1 MARRLDSFPE
11 DEDAPRGRYPWNKWL
26 NGEVWELQ
34 KGSKE
39 EVSAGNAD
47 YHVETR
53 SFRSAVQQ
61 ATRTR
66 KGDVKTA
73 IRNNGSAIVIQ
84 FVSKADGNA
93 VVTPDEDDSHGQ

>member
-1 MARRLDSFPE
+1 VVERRSLGVAEGF
-11 DEDAPRGRYPWNKWL
+11 
-26 NGEVWELQ
+26 
-34 KGSKE
+34 SKE

-84 FVSKADGNA
+84 FVSKASDNG